1 MSAETP
7 SLDDLR
13 RQIDEIDTQL
23 HDLLMRRA
31 EIGRAVGAAKGDDA
45 VFLRPAREAQ
55 VLRRLVARHVG
66 SFPRPVLVQIWREI
80 FAAFTAMQGPFT
92 VAAVAP
98 ENGLDLR
105 ELARDH
111 FGSQNT
117 VQSFETNMGVLRA
130 VTDGEATIGVLPLPH
145 GEEPDP
151 WWRHLARG
159 GERIPQIVARL
170 PFAPPLSNRIFRA
183 EGLALALAP
192 QDESGL
198 DRSLLL
204 LETIDQISRGSL
216 IGLFGKHGLEALD
229 VQSWADGGVRRLHLV
244 EVDGYVGP
252 ADQRLGALMENTE
265 ARLAQVWPVGG
276 YAVPLSEEDL
286 LAKAEAGA

>member
-1 MSAETP
+1 MAAETP

-31 EIGRAVGAAKGDDA
+31 DLGRAIGAAKGDDGI
-45 VFLRPAREAQ
+45 FLRPAREAQ
-55 VLRRLVARHVG
+55 VLRRLIDRHKG
-66 SFPRPVLVQIWREI
+66 SFPRPVLVRIWREV

-98 ENGLDLR
+98 ENGPDLR

-111 FGSQNT
+111 FGSQNP
-117 VQSFETNMGVLRA
+117 VQSYETNMGVLRA

-151 WWRHLARG
+151 WWRYLARG

-170 PFAPPLSNRIFRA
+170 PFAPSLSNRTLEA
-183 EGLALALAP
+183 EALALALAP
-192 QDESGL
+192 QDESGR
-198 DRSLLL
+198 DRSLLI
-204 LETIDQISRGSL
+204 LETVDQISRGSL
-216 IGLFGKHGLEALD
+216 IGLFGNNRLEALD
-229 VQSWADGGVRRLHLV
+229 VQSWSDGDVRRLHLV

-252 ADQRLGALMENTE
+252 EDPRMAALRDNGEVP
-265 ARLAQVWPVGG
+265 LANLWQAGG
-276 YAVPLSEEDL
+276 YAVPLERDE
-286 LAKAEAGA
+286 LAATAEAGT